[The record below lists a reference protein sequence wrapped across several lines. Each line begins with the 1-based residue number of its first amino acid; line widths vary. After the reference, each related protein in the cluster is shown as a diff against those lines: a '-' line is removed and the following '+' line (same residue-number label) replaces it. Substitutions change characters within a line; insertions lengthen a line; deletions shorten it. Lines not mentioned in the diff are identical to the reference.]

1 MFTASTCGIIRTRVP
16 HGGGV
21 IAAMEKS
28 YKYRLYPNHRQAT
41 LIEQTI
47 GCCRFV
53 YNRTLAMRQEY
64 FNTLGITLKKYDC
77 VKLLPS
83 LKVEHP
89 WLKDVDAIAL
99 QASVEDMDT
108 AYQNFFR
115 GLKSGKPIGFP
126 KFKSK
131 RHSRAAYHTKKVGDN
146 IEVSDRAIKLPK
158 LGWIR
163 CKVSRPIE
171 GRILRV
177 TVTRTSSGKYF
188 ASVCCADVEIALLPP
203 VDTVVGLDLGIKS
216 FCVDSNGTEY
226 SNEKYLAKSE
236 AKLRREQRKLS
247 RMVKGSNNWQKQKVK
262 VARIHECITN
272 RRNDHHQKL
281 STRLIRENQVIA
293 VEDLNIKGMVRN
305 HKLAHEISDA
315 GWRDFLRMLEY
326 KARWYERTVVRV
338 PTFYPSS
345 QVCSACGYQN
355 PQVKDLRIRQW
366 ECPGCGARHDRDC
379 NAACNI
385 LTKGLE
391 LLATGAA

>member
-1 MFTASTCGIIRTRVP
+1 
-16 HGGGV
+16 
-21 IAAMEKS
+21 MEKS
-28 YKYRLYPNHRQAT
+28 YKYRLYPNKEQAE
-41 LIEQTI
+41 LIERTF

-53 YNRTLAMRQEY
+53 YNRTLAMWQEY
-64 FNTLGITLKKYDC
+64 YITLGITLKKYDC
-77 VKLLPS
+77 VKLLPA
-83 LKVEHP
+83 LKAEYP

-99 QASVEDMDT
+99 QASVEDMDA

-115 GLKSGKPIGFP
+115 GLKSGKPVGFP

-131 RHSRAAYHTKKVGDN
+131 RHSRAAYHTKEVGDN
-146 IEVSDRAIKLPK
+146 IQVSDRAIKLPK
-158 LGWIR
+158 LGWVK

-188 ASVCCADVEIALLPP
+188 ASVCCADAEITPLPP
-203 VDTVVGLDLGIKS
+203 VDAVVGLDLGIKS

-247 RMVKGSNNWQKQKVK
+247 RMVKGSNNWQKQTVK
-262 VARIHECITN
+262 VARIHEHIAN
-272 RRNDHHQKL
+272 QRSDHHQKL

-315 GWRDFLRMLEY
+315 GWRNFLGMLEY

-345 QVCSACGYQN
+345 QVCSACGCQN

-366 ECPGCGARHDRDC
+366 DCPNCGAHHDRDH

-391 LLATGAA
+391 LLAAGTA

>member
-1 MFTASTCGIIRTRVP
+1 
-16 HGGGV
+16 
-21 IAAMEKS
+21 MEKS
-28 YKYRLYPNHRQAT
+28 YKYRLYPNHRQTA
-41 LIEQTI
+41 LIEQTF

-53 YNRTLAMRQEY
+53 YNRALAIRQEY

-77 VKLLPS
+77 VKLLPA
-83 LKVEHP
+83 LKAEHP

-99 QASVEDMDT
+99 QAAVEDMDT

-188 ASVCCADVEIALLPP
+188 ASVCCADVEIAPLPP

>member
-1 MFTASTCGIIRTRVP
+1 M
-16 HGGGV
+16 
-21 IAAMEKS
+21 
-28 YKYRLYPNHRQAT
+28 
-41 LIEQTI
+41 EQTF

-53 YNRTLAMRQEY
+53 YNRTLAIRQEY

-77 VKLLPS
+77 VKLLPA
-83 LKVEHP
+83 LKAEYP
-89 WLKDVDAIAL
+89 WFKAVDAIAL
-99 QASVEDMDT
+99 QASVEDMDA

-115 GLKSGKPIGFP
+115 GLKSGKPVGFP

-131 RHSRAAYHTKKVGDN
+131 RHSRAAYHTKKVGSN

-158 LGWIR
+158 LGWVK
-163 CKVSRPIE
+163 CNVSRPIE

-177 TVTRTSSGKYF
+177 TVTRISSGKYF
-188 ASVCCADVEIALLPP
+188 ASVCCADVEIAPLPP
-203 VDTVVGLDLGIKS
+203 VDTVVGLDLGIRS

-226 SNEKYLAKSE
+226 PNEKYLVKSE

-247 RMVKGSNNWQKQKVK
+247 RMVKDSNNWQKQKVK
-262 VARIHECITN
+262 VAHIHERIAN

-293 VEDLNIKGMVRN
+293 VEDLNVKGMVRN
-305 HKLAHEISDA
+305 HKLAHDISDA
-315 GWRDFLRMLEY
+315 GWSDFIRMLEY

-366 ECPGCGARHDRDC
+366 ECPSCGTRHDRDR

-385 LTKGLE
+385 LAKGLE
-391 LLATGAA
+391 LLVAGVA